1 MQTEPGL
8 PVRPMSPSK
17 EARQFMMQRV
27 KGILIPLFSRL
38 MEEKPADPKAFILQE
53 LQGQQADPEIVNW
66 QIIPLS
72 LPDIHT
78 HTLTNDEGLV
88 LL

>member
-53 LQGQQADPEIVNW
+53 LQGQQADPEIVN
-66 QIIPLS
+66 
-72 LPDIHT
+72 
-78 HTLTNDEGLV
+78 
-88 LL
+88 

>member
-1 MQTEPGL
+1 
-8 PVRPMSPSK
+8 MSPSK

-53 LQGQQADPEIVNW
+53 LQGQQADPEIVN
-66 QIIPLS
+66 
-72 LPDIHT
+72 
-78 HTLTNDEGLV
+78 
-88 LL
+88 